1 MAERFRALS
10 KIMPQSDKID
20 SLKESGLGDAHHNMD
35 ILLRAQ
41 NCWDNMSSFRR
52 ERDRCKR
59 FTFGDQLSD
68 RVKLP
73 DGRVVTEEEYIIE
86 QGSVPLKNN
95 LIGRLVQSVVGVYRS
110 QVKEPICVAR
120 DRDEQKIGET
130 MSSTLQYNNQLNRI
144 TEIQSLLLKEM
155 CIGGVPVAKEV
166 FGWKDSKLDCWT
178 EIVPLNDF
186 FVDGSAKDIRGWDVT
201 IIGQV
206 HNISFETVCREFASN
221 KEEYNLL
228 SHEYSLAKNK
238 KAMMDTMAVFGKSR
252 LSDCDFLLSS
262 DMTRCRV
269 IEVWTKEQKER
280 YHVHDPNNGDIYKIE
295 TEEYEDKV
303 VKENAE
309 RRRKCLQAGMAEK
322 DIPLLRAEWFID
334 DYWYFRYLTPTG
346 LVLKEGETPYQHK
359 SHPFLYRIFPGIDAE
374 AHSFVGNVIDQQKYT
389 NKLITTSDF
398 MIRASSKGLLYVP
411 LEALEGTG
419 LSPED
424 VAAVWST
431 PNGVL
436 CLNGKAE
443 PKQITNQVTN
453 IGIGDMLNLQMK
465 FFEDISG
472 VNGALQGKP
481 GYSGMSGA
489 LYAQQTQNAT
499 TSLLDLLDTFSA
511 FCIDIAY
518 KKIKNIQQ
526 FYDSKRV
533 INIAGNSARTI
544 IYDPEKISDVEFDIS
559 IVDSTSTPAYRQ
571 IANEFL
577 MQLWQ
582 AKAISIEQLLSV
594 GHFPFGDELLQALNS
609 QKEQIESGEQ
619 PSGLPPELINKVQQQ
634 TTPEKQR
641 ILQNMSNASSQ
652 F

>member
-1 MAERFRALS
+1 MAEKFRALS
-10 KIMPQSDKID
+10 KIMPKSDKID
-20 SLKESGLGDAHHNMD
+20 TLRESDFRDERHRNMN

-68 RVKLP
+68 KVKLP
-73 DGRVVTEEEYIIE
+73 DGRVMTEEDWIIE

-130 MSSTLQYNNQLNRI
+130 MSITLQYNNQLNRVM
-144 TEIQSLLLKEM
+144 EIQSLLLKEM
-155 CIGGVPVAKEV
+155 CIGGVPIAKEIY
-166 FGWKDSKLDCWT
+166 GWKENKIDCWT
-178 EIVPLNDF
+178 EVVPPNDF
-186 FVDGSAKDIRGWDVT
+186 FVDSSGKDIRGWDVT
-201 IIGQV
+201 IIGQI

-221 KEEYNLL
+221 REEYQKVL
-228 SHEYSLAKNK
+228 SQEYALAKNRQ
-238 KAMMDTMAVFGKSR
+238 AMMDTMSQFGKSR

-262 DMTRCRV
+262 DMTLCRV
-269 IEVWTKEQKER
+269 IEVWTKEQRER
-280 YHVHDPNNGDIYKIE
+280 YRVHDPNNGEIYKIE
-295 TEEYEDKV
+295 TEDYEEKV
-303 VKENAE
+303 VKINAA
-309 RRRKCLQAGMAEK
+309 RRQECLRMGMVEK
-322 DIPLLRAEWFID
+322 DIPLLKAEWFID
-334 DYWYFRYLTPTG
+334 DFWYFRYLTPTG

-359 SHPFLYRIFPGIDAE
+359 SHPFIYRVFPGLDAE
-374 AHSFVGNVIDQQKYT
+374 AHSFVSNVIDQQKYT

-398 MIRASSKGLLYVP
+398 MIKASAKGLLYVP

-419 LSPED
+419 LTQED
-424 VAAVWST
+424 VAAVWSS

-436 CLNGKAE
+436 CLNGKAV
-443 PKQITNQVTN
+443 PQQITSQVSN

-465 FFEDISG
+465 FFEEISG

-481 GYSGMSGA
+481 GYSGTSGA

-518 KKIKNIQQ
+518 KKLKNIQQ
-526 FYDSKRV
+526 FYDKKRV
-533 INIAGNSARTI
+533 INIAGKAAKQV
-544 IYDPEKISDVEFDIS
+544 IYDPDKVSDVEFDIS
-559 IVDSTSTPAYRQ
+559 IIDSTSTPAYRQ
-571 IANEFL
+571 VANEFL
-577 MQLWQ
+577 MQLWS
-582 AKAISIEQLLSV
+582 AKAISVEQLLSV
-594 GHFPFGDELLQALNS
+594 GQFPFGDELLQALNS
-609 QKEQIESGEQ
+609 QREQIENGQ
-619 PSGLPPELINKVQQQ
+619 NPPGLSPELINQVQQQ

-641 ILQNMSNASSQ
+641 LLQNIV
-652 F
+652 